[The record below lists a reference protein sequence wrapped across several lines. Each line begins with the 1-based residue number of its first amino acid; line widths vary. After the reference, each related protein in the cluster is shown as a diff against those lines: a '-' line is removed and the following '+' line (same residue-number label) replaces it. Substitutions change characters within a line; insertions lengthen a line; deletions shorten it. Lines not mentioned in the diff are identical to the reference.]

1 MSAESISPTT
11 PTTPTAV
18 ILALWLNAAR
28 SGLVSATDAANACE
42 TLVDQLGYELASE
55 PIQPKMYPMLDLV
68 AKAIAGSVPVTVALP
83 VFGDPA
89 GVPAHVLSQ
98 VDVQCG
104 LVAIDET
111 LLLACSTSGNWLVFE
126 TSHNVA
132 FHDLNHARRQLN
144 ESILL
149 ATEFLA
155 SAALIGDSAEVE
167 EELRNFRLLHLPPSL
182 ASRNQQALELAAK
195 IRIVANNAMQSS
207 MAIASPSTDRRR
219 MEVLQILDRQ
229 ARELLQAVSTG

>member
-1 MSAESISPTT
+1 MCTVPTT
-11 PTTPTAV
+11 PIAV

-42 TLVDQLGYELASE
+42 SLTDQMGYELASE
-55 PIQPKMYPMLDLV
+55 PIHPKMYPMLDLV
-68 AKAIAGSVPVTVALP
+68 SRALASTVPITVALP

-98 VDVQCG
+98 VDPECG
-104 LVAIDET
+104 LVAITET
-111 LLLACSTSGNWLVFE
+111 LLLARSASGNWLVFD
-126 TSHNVA
+126 TPHNIA
-132 FHDLNHARRQLN
+132 FHDLNHARMQLN
-144 ESILL
+144 ESISA

-155 SAALIGDSAEVE
+155 GAQLVGDSTELE

-182 ASRNQQALELAAK
+182 QTRNVATLELAAR

-207 MAIASPSTDRRR
+207 MAIASPSKDRKRIE
-219 MEVLQILDRQ
+219 MLQTLDRQ
-229 ARELLQAVSTG
+229 ARELLQAVSLG

>member
-1 MSAESISPTT
+1 MSAASTT

-28 SGLVSATDAANACE
+28 SGLVSVTDAANACE

-55 PIQPKMYPMLDLV
+55 PIHPKMYPMLDLV
-68 AKAIAGSVPVTVALP
+68 ARAIASAVPVTVALP

-89 GVPAHVLSQ
+89 GVPGQVLSE
-98 VDVQCG
+98 VDAQFG

-111 LLLACSTSGNWLVFE
+111 LLLARSPSGSWLVFE
-126 TSHNVA
+126 TPHNVA
-132 FHDLNHARRQLN
+132 FHDLSHARRQLS
-144 ESILL
+144 ESIVH
-149 ATEFLA
+149 ASEFLA
-155 SAALIGDSAEVE
+155 SAELVGDSTEVE

-182 ASRNQQALELAAK
+182 ASRNQAALELAAK
-195 IRIVANNAMQSS
+195 IRIVANKAMQSS

-219 MEVLQILDRQ
+219 MEVLQTLDRQ